1 MYFNPKIP
9 IIWYLNVVN
18 RIFHSKLCSY
28 VRYLKKEKMSE
39 KDAIKM
45 LNDILQGFTELNKHG
60 IIHRG
65 VKLTNI
71 MVTDGV
77 FKLAGKCS

>member
-1 MYFNPKIP
+1 
-9 IIWYLNVVN
+9 
-18 RIFHSKLCSY
+18 
-28 VRYLKKEKMSE
+28 MSE

-45 LNDILQGFTELNKHG
+45 LNDILEGFTELNKHG

-71 MVTDGV
+71 MVTDGI
-77 FKLAGKCS
+77 FKLTGYLIILYKIVD

>member
-1 MYFNPKIP
+1 
-9 IIWYLNVVN
+9 
-18 RIFHSKLCSY
+18 
-28 VRYLKKEKMSE
+28 MSE

-45 LNDILQGFTELNKHG
+45 LNDILEGFTELNKHG

-71 MVTDGV
+71 MVTDGI
-77 FKLAGKCS
+77 FKLAGYLIIKYKIVDWQNV